1 MLNNTFSEGRSVYE
15 VMWKSVVEPDMSQMT
30 IK

>member
-15 VMWKSVVEPDMSQMT
+15 AMWENVVEPDMSQMT
-30 IK
+30 I

>member
-1 MLNNTFSEGRSVYE
+1 MLNNTVSEGRSVYE
-15 VMWKSVVEPDMSQMT
+15 VTRKSVVEPDMSQMT